1 MTLANNCVVAFV
13 YMHCCSIVPSVF
25 VVLKTICSEGEGKN
39 KNQTVG
45 LLEGDA
51 CLS

>member
-1 MTLANNCVVAFV
+1 MTLAKNCVVAFV
-13 YMHCCSIVPSVF
+13 YMHCCSIVPSAF
-25 VVLKTICSEGEGKN
+25 LVLEKMFSEGEGKN